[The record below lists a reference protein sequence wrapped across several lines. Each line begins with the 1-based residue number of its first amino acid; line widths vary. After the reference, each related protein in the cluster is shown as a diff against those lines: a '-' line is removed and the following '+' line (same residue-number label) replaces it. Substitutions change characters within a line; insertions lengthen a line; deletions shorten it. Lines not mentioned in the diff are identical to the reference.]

1 MYNVILQ
8 LATCSPLG
16 GFPNWK
22 KKFLFGC
29 PFQLSEWQNK
39 WPENCVPHLH
49 CIQLCTWHHRSSKR
63 DRITRRF
70 FESFMS
76 FYSSQDPLPLF
87 PYSSVNSFSERK
99 SLKNNMKL
107 KCFCPLCKRLN
118 DEYTEISHIFC
129 VSKMAL
135 KWTMRCMWLHQLFP
149 FFGSWFMDPPK
160 EHPKYPKMPK
170 MSILDFCW
178 KVFY

>member
-1 MYNVILQ
+1 M
-8 LATCSPLG
+8 
-16 GFPNWK
+16 
-22 KKFLFGC
+22 
-29 PFQLSEWQNK
+29 NK
-39 WPENCVPHLH
+39 WYE
-49 CIQLCTWHHRSSKR
+49 T
-63 DRITRRF
+63 
-70 FESFMS
+70 
-76 FYSSQDPLPLF
+76 
-87 PYSSVNSFSERK
+87 
-99 SLKNNMKL
+99 
-107 KCFCPLCKRLN
+107 KCFYPLCKRLN

-178 KVFY
+178 KVFLLAKCLEICNYAKVKGMKLKQIWKFPSPPFTTLGIMLWIFNWPRVHKISRKVAFISLFVVLEGFT